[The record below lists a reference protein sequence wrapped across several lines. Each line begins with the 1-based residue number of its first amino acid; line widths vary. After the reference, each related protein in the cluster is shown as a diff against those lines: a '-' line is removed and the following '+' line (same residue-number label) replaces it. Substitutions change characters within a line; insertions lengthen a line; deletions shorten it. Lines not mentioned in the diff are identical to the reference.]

1 MYQLFF
7 APGAC
12 SLAPHIALC
21 ECGFEYEL
29 VKVNLKTKQTADG
42 RDYLQINPKGSVPA
56 LKTPEGEVLTEV
68 AIILQ
73 YLADLKPELKLLP
86 EFKTS
91 QRYQALIW
99 LNYVSTEIHKGFT
112 PLFSAD
118 RLMKTQSAKEE
129 LKEVTREQLRVKF
142 DYLDQHLKS
151 QSSLITFG
159 VTVAD
164 FYLFNVLN
172 WGQFVGIKNSD
183 WSEIDQYF
191 QKILSRPSVQKAM
204 RAEGL
209 IRD

>member
-29 VKVNLKTKQTADG
+29 VKVNLKTKQTTDG
-42 RDYLQINPKGSVPA
+42 QDYLQINPKGSVPA
-56 LKTPEGEVLTEV
+56 LRTPDGDVLTEV
-68 AIILQ
+68 AVILQ
-73 YLADLKPELKLLP
+73 FLADLKPELNLLP
-86 EFKTS
+86 EFKSS

-118 RLMKTQSAKEE
+118 RLMKTPGGKEE
-129 LKEVTREQLRVKF
+129 LKEVSKEQLRVKF
-142 DYLDQHLKS
+142 DYLNQHLTS
-151 QSSLITFG
+151 QSSLISTG

-172 WGQFVGIKNSD
+172 WGQFVGLKI
-183 WSEIDQYF
+183 SEWAGIDQYF
-191 QKILSRPSVQKAM
+191 QKILARPSVQKAM

>member
-12 SLAPHIALC
+12 SLAPHIVLC

-29 VKVNLKTKQTADG
+29 VKVNLKTKQTIDG
-42 RDYLQINPKGSVPA
+42 QDYLQINPKGSVPA
-56 LKTPEGEVLTEV
+56 LRTPEGDVLTEV
-68 AIILQ
+68 AVILQ
-73 YLADLKPELKLLP
+73 FLADLKPELNLLP
-86 EFKTS
+86 EFKSS

-118 RLMKTQSAKEE
+118 RLMKTQGGKDE
-129 LKEVTREQLRVKF
+129 LKEVSKEQLRVKF
-142 DYLDQHLKS
+142 DYLNQHLAS
-151 QSSLITFG
+151 QSSLISSG

-172 WGQFVGIKNSD
+172 WGQFVGLKI
-183 WSEIDQYF
+183 SEWTGIDEYF
-191 QKILSRPSVQKAM
+191 KKILARPSVQKAM